1 MKTVHPNKQAVNDKG
16 EIRKDLITK
25 EIKINDNKKKFLPIL
40 EFHLG
45 NITSACNQMNISRGT
60 FYDWVNNDDDFK
72 KQVDE
77 IGEIALDFVES
88 KLFQKID
95 GIHSKTDDGIVY
107 KKEPDTTAIIFY
119 LKTKGRKRGYIE
131 RTEIELNDKR
141 PDLSELSTIEIQKL
155 LAENGE

>member
-1 MKTVHPNKQAVNDKG
+1 
-16 EIRKDLITK
+16 
-25 EIKINDNKKKFLPIL
+25 
-40 EFHLG
+40 LG
-45 NITSACNQMNISRGT
+45 NITSTCNQLGYARSQVYKWINE
-60 FYDWVNNDDDFK
+60 DKDFK
-72 KQVDE
+72 SAIDE

-131 RTEIELNDKR
+131 RTEIDLNDKR
-141 PDLSELSTIEIQKL
+141 PDLSELSISEIQQL

>member
-1 MKTVHPNKQAVNDKG
+1 MKTIHPNKQAVNDKG

-25 EIKINDNKKKFLPIL
+25 KIKQNDNKKIFLEAL

-45 NITSACNQMNISRGT
+45 NITSTCNQLGFSRT
-60 FYDWVNNDDDFK
+60 QFYQWMDNDADFK

-131 RTEIELNDKR
+131 RTEIDLNDKR